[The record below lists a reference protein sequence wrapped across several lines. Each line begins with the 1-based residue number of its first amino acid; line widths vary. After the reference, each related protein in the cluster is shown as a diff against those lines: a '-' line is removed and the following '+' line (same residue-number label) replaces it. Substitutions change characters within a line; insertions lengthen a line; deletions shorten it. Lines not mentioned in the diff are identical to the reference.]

1 MGHTAGVLD
10 LDSNFILR
18 IDMQKFIKPQ
28 KGLIVRHPK
37 TFSIVPEQ
45 GELVNWNGRIGSFWR
60 RRVKDGSV
68 VIVKETKPVTTSP
81 KRKEIK

>member
-1 MGHTAGVLD
+1 M
-10 LDSNFILR
+10 R
-18 IDMQKFIKPQ
+18 KFIIPK

-45 GELVNWNGRIGSFWR
+45 GELVNWNGRVGSFWR

-68 VIVKETKPVTTSP
+68 VLGKQEQPQEPVTTSP
-81 KRKEIK
+81 KIKRKENK